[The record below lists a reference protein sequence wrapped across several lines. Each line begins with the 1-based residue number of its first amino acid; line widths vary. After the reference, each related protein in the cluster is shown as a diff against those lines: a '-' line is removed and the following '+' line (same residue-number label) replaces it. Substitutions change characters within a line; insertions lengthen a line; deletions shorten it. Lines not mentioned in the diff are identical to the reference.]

1 MDIVNLANKLYNNGF
16 SGNLLIQFIKNK
28 LPENKNKYKFLFMID
43 IYKKEI
49 RNESLIILFCL
60 NYIYFRNIV
69 SLENIS
75 FI

>member
-1 MDIVNLANKLYNNGF
+1 
-16 SGNLLIQFIKNK
+16 
-28 LPENKNKYKFLFMID
+28 MID